1 MRPNL
6 FVDCIFPVAN
16 LSGERC
22 RPGFKA
28 SVVVYQ
34 GIIRFLQDVPL
45 EEVSNT
51 PLVCPRLFLRGPR
64 RRVTNT
70 YLRCRH
76 EVQLV
81 SGPTMTFYL
90 RVADLVSTARGGGEQ
105 WRLKAFSW
113 RKSTWTNS

>member
-45 EEVSNT
+45 EESNQHL
-51 PLVCPRLFLRGPR
+51 PSLQAR
-64 RRVTNT
+64 
-70 YLRCRH
+70 
-76 EVQLV
+76 
-81 SGPTMTFYL
+81 S
-90 RVADLVSTARGGGEQ
+90 ATARGGD
-105 WRLKAFSW
+105 
-113 RKSTWTNS
+113 